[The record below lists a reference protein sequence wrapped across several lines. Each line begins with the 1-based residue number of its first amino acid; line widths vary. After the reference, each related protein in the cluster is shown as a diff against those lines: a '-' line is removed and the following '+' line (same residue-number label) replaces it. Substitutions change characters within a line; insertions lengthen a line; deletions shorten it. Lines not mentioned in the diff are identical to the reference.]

1 MRMLNHLKWFWK
13 KLALTTDR
21 SVRDPQIRTSYPR
34 SRWISSA
41 SRKERAEAPEA
52 SDTGS
57 RVLVLPGDSD
67 RWRQTTRQPDPSKMQ
82 SLAAIGA
89 PPMHRPLAMTR
100 QRAIRLAAHGV
111 CGRDMCPVFLAIGRP
126 SRNGSKYEQLFCSH
140 ANDPQPRS
148 REPRRD

>member
-1 MRMLNHLKWFWK
+1 MRMLSHLKWLWK

-41 SRKERAEAPEA
+41 SQKERAEAPEG

-57 RVLVLPGDSD
+57 RVLVLPDDSD
-67 RWRQTTRQPDPSKMQ
+67 RWLQTTRGRQPSKMQ
-82 SLAAIGA
+82 SLAAIGS
-89 PPMHRPLAMTR
+89 PPMRRPLAMTR
-100 QRAIRLAAHGV
+100 QRAKRLAAHDA
-111 CGRDMCPVFLAIGRP
+111 CGRDMCPVFRAIGRP
-126 SRNGSKYEQLFCSH
+126 SLNGSTNEPLLCSH
-140 ANDPQPRS
+140 ANDPQAHS